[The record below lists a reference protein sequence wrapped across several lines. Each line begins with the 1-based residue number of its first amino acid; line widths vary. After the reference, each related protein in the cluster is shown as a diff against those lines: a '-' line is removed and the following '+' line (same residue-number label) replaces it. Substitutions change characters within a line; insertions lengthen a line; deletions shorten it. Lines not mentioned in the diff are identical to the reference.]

1 MRTTLSI
8 DNDVAA
14 QLARLRRS
22 RDVNFKS
29 LINEALRRGL
39 RELEGKAVPK
49 ARFETRAVSLG
60 RCKLGDVD
68 NISDVLASA
77 EGESF
82 K

>member
-1 MRTTLSI
+1 VRTTLSI
-8 DNDVAA
+8 DKDVAA
-14 QLARLRRS
+14 QLARLRNS
-22 RDVNFKS
+22 SDANFKG

-39 RELEGKAVPK
+39 RELDGKAAPK
-49 ARFETRAVSLG
+49 AHFETRAVSLG

>member
-1 MRTTLSI
+1 MRTTLSL
-8 DNDVAA
+8 DKDVAA

-22 RDVNFKS
+22 SDANFKG

-39 RELEGKAVPK
+39 RELEGKAPRK
-49 ARFETRAVSLG
+49 SSFETSAVSLG

-68 NISDVLASA
+68 NISDVLAAA